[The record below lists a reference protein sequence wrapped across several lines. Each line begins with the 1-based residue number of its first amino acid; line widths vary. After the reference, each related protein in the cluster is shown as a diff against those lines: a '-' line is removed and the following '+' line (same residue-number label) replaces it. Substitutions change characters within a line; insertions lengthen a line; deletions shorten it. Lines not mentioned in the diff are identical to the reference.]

1 MLTVLSTAYFPPAL
15 WVAHAVQSRGLLLEA
30 HESFQKQSYRSRT
43 EIAGPNGRQI
53 LSVPVDRSIKEIL
66 STPVSYGE
74 PWVKN
79 HLKSIETAYSN
90 APFFEV
96 LFPDIEA
103 IFEQEYETLWEL
115 NKRTIELY
123 FYWLELKTPLDTT
136 SSFELDIAGI
146 DARALH
152 PKKNSQ
158 IRFPQ
163 YLQVFKKKN
172 GFESNLSAL
181 DVFFNLGRSSWDYFQ
196 ELNLR
201 QK

>member
-15 WVAHAVQSRGLLLEA
+15 WVAHAVQGHALLLEA

-53 LSVPVDRSIKEIL
+53 LSVPVDRSIKKIL
-66 STPVSYGE
+66 TTPVSYGE

-79 HLKSIETAYSN
+79 HLRSIETAYSN

-96 LFPDIEA
+96 LFPDIEEM
-103 IFEQEYETLWEL
+103 FGQEYETLWEL
-115 NKRTIELY
+115 NMRTIELY
-123 FYWLELKTPLDTT
+123 FYWLELKTPVDTT

-158 IRFPQ
+158 IQFPQ
-163 YLQVFKKKN
+163 YLQVFQGKN